1 MKKSFSRLFLAPLS
15 VLLLASFA
23 LAPIAEA
30 RGGGGG
36 FGGGGGGRG
45 GAGGGGGGNRGADGG
60 AARAGGGGRD
70 VQVNNS
76 QRDVRAT
83 NVRNTSVNN
92 VNNVNVN
99 RNVNVNADRYGGGW
113 NNNYHPVATAAA
125 VTATV
130 AVTAAV
136 VGSIVRTVPPNC
148 APYNYNGMVY
158 QQCGN
163 SWYQPQYVGN
173 DVQYVVVNQPY

>member
-1 MKKSFSRLFLAPLS
+1 MQRSLYKLFLAPLS

-23 LAPIAEA
+23 LAPMAEA

-36 FGGGGGGRG
+36 LGGGG
-45 GAGGGGGGNRGADGG
+45 D
-60 AARAGGGGRD
+60 RAGGGRD

-76 QRDVRAT
+76 QRDVRTT

-92 VNNVNVN
+92 VNVN
-99 RNVNVNADRYGGGW
+99 RNVNVDVDRRGGGW
-113 NNNYHPVATAAA
+113 NDNYHPVATAAA

-136 VGSIVRTVPPNC
+136 VGSVVRSVPPNC
-148 APYNYNGMVY
+148 SPYNYNGMVY
-158 QQCGN
+158 QQCGS

-173 DVQYVVVNQPY
+173 DVQYVVVNRPY

>member
-1 MKKSFSRLFLAPLS
+1 MQRSLYKLFLAPLS

-23 LAPIAEA
+23 LAPMAEA

-36 FGGGGGGRG
+36 LGGGGR
-45 GAGGGGGGNRGADGG
+45 AGGD
-60 AARAGGGGRD
+60 RD

-76 QRDVRAT
+76 QRDVRTT

-92 VNNVNVN
+92 VNVN
-99 RNVNVNADRYGGGW
+99 RNVNVDVDRRGGGW
-113 NNNYHPVATAAA
+113 NDNYHPVATAAA

-136 VGSIVRTVPPNC
+136 VGSVVRSVPPNC
-148 APYNYNGMVY
+148 SPYNYNGMVY

-173 DVQYVVVNQPY
+173 DVQYVVFNRPY

>member
-1 MKKSFSRLFLAPLS
+1 MQRSLYKLFLAPLS

-23 LAPIAEA
+23 LAPMAEA

-36 FGGGGGGRG
+36 LGGGGR
-45 GAGGGGGGNRGADGG
+45 AGGD
-60 AARAGGGGRD
+60 RD

-76 QRDVRAT
+76 QRDVRTT

-92 VNNVNVN
+92 VNVN
-99 RNVNVNADRYGGGW
+99 RNVNVDVDRRGGGW
-113 NNNYHPVATAAA
+113 NDNYHPVATAAA

-136 VGSIVRTVPPNC
+136 VGSVVRSVPPNC
-148 APYNYNGMVY
+148 SPYNYNGMVY
-158 QQCGN
+158 QQCGS

-173 DVQYVVVNQPY
+173 DVQYVVVNRPY

>member
-1 MKKSFSRLFLAPLS
+1 MQRSLYKLFLAPLS

-23 LAPIAEA
+23 LAPMAEA

-36 FGGGGGGRG
+36 LGGGGR
-45 GAGGGGGGNRGADGG
+45 A
-60 AARAGGGGRD
+60 GGGRD

-76 QRDVRAT
+76 QRDVRTT

-92 VNNVNVN
+92 VNVN
-99 RNVNVNADRYGGGW
+99 RNVNVDVDRRGGGW
-113 NNNYHPVATAAA
+113 NDNYHPVATAAA

-136 VGSIVRTVPPNC
+136 VGSVVRSVPPNC
-148 APYNYNGMVY
+148 SPYNYKGMVY
-158 QQCGN
+158 QQCGS

-173 DVQYVVVNQPY
+173 DVQYVVVNRPY

>member
-1 MKKSFSRLFLAPLS
+1 MKKSISKQFVAPLS
-15 VLLLASFA
+15 ALLLASFV

-36 FGGGGGGRG
+36 GGGLRGQGGGG
-45 GAGGGGGGNRGADGG
+45 AH
-60 AARAGGGGRD
+60 AGGGGRNL
-70 VQVNNS
+70 QVNNS
-76 QRDVRAT
+76 DRDVRAN

-92 VNNVNVN
+92 INVN
-99 RNVNVNADRYGGGW
+99 RNVNVDVDVDRRGGGW

-125 VTATV
+125 VTATF

-136 VGSIVRTVPPNC
+136 VGSAVRSVPPNC
-148 APYNYNGMVY
+148 APYNYNGMIH

-163 SWYQPQYVGN
+163 TWYQPQYVGN
-173 DVQYVVVNQPY
+173 DVQYVVINPPY